1 MLDGRFTHGT
11 PQEMAAKRR
20 QALPARLRER
30 LTLSPKEA
38 GALLGRSEDFC
49 RDLCRH
55 RQVLFKNYNG
65 RLMIDV
71 DSFLEFLDTGEVA
84 EIFWD
89 GE

>member
-1 MLDGRFTHGT
+1 M
-11 PQEMAAKRR
+11 
-20 QALPARLRER
+20 
-30 LTLSPKEA
+30 
-38 GALLGRSEDFC
+38 GRSEDFC

-71 DSFLEFLDTGEVA
+71 DSFLEFLDTGEVG